1 MPEPTGPQPSPQ
13 PASHPA
19 RPGKRPPGSGAIAEF
34 KPTRSFAQALRAL
47 ESLPNFERLRPERS
61 AGEAHFKL
69 DRMRALAKALGNPHE
84 GMVFVHVAGSKGKGS
99 VVEML
104 AASLTGCGYA
114 VGVYTSP
121 HLVDVRER
129 IRINGALIL
138 ESDFVKHFNAAIAAA
153 ATIEQDLGPASYF
166 EIVTAMALRYFADQ
180 AVDLAVLEVGL
191 GGRLDATNIV
201 TPAVACVTQIQL
213 EHTQILGTTL
223 GAIARE
229 KAGIFKPGVPAI
241 TLPQSDEALAV
252 MREAAETVGAPL
264 AVLGRDIEFN
274 QRFESDAK
282 LGPHMRVGLTTPR
295 GIYEHLA
302 VPLPGDH
309 QALNCGLALAALDQ
323 LRAIGFDAPE
333 VRVAEGLART
343 RRDGRAELIWPEPR
357 IIADGAH
364 TPDSVAAL
372 VRAIGAHTKYDSMV
386 VVFGCATDKDI
397 EGLLVEISRG
407 ADKIVF
413 TKSST
418 NPRAADPE
426 MLRSRYTELTGK
438 MAQVEPDVKAAIN
451 TAARAVGKDD
461 LVCVTGSFY
470 IAGEA
475 KKLFAEKSTERVEV

>member
-1 MPEPTGPQPSPQ
+1 MPDPTRPHPGP
-13 PASHPA
+13 HPA
-19 RPGKRPPGSGAIAEF
+19 KPSKKPPGSGAIAEF

-47 ESLPNFERLRPERS
+47 ESLPNFERLRPER
-61 AGEAHFKL
+61 ATGEAHFKL
-69 DRMRALAKALGNPHE
+69 DRMRALAQALGSPHE

-104 AASLTGCGYA
+104 AASLTGCGYG

-121 HLVDVRER
+121 HLVGVRER
-129 IRINGALIL
+129 IRVNEAQIS
-138 ESDFVKHFNAAIAAA
+138 ESDFVKHFNAVIAAA
-153 ATIEQDLGPASYF
+153 AIVEPEFGPATYF
-166 EIVTAMALRYFADQ
+166 EAVTAMALRHFAEQ

-201 TPAVACVTQIQL
+201 TPAVACVAQIQL

-229 KAGIFKPGVPAI
+229 KAGIFKAGVPAI
-241 TLPQSDEALAV
+241 TVPQSDESIHA
-252 MREAAETVGAPL
+252 MREVAEAVGAPF

-282 LGPHMRVGLTTPR
+282 LGPHMRVGLATPR
-295 GIYEHLA
+295 GIYEHLP

-343 RRDGRAELIWPEPR
+343 RRDGRAELIWTEPR

-372 VRAIGAHTKYDSMV
+372 VRAIGAHTTYDSMV
-386 VVFGCATDKDI
+386 VVFGCASDKDI
-397 EGLLVEISRG
+397 DGLLVEISRG

-413 TKSST
+413 TKSGA

-426 MLRSRYTELTGK
+426 MLRNRYTELTGK

-475 KKLFAEKSTERVEV
+475 KKLFEDKAREQVGV